1 MNQRNALMKSLAL
14 SLLVNS
20 KITTT
25 AAKAKSLRPFV
36 EKLVTNGKK
45 GGLAAQRL
53 LASRVGKEAS
63 SILLKTISPKYKDRK
78 GGFTRIIKLPARK
91 SDGSPMAVIEFV

>member
-14 SLLVNS
+14 SLLINS

-25 AAKAKSLRPFV
+25 EAKAKSLRPFV